1 MKPPRSRLHPY
12 IFFLL
17 FCWGVSASSPLPAK
31 EQTSCIWSHVGKELP
46 AIGAS
51 PLKGSW
57 SDYLLASG
65 IAGGLAIAL
74 NNDSNWYTQ
83 IQDHRTEC
91 QDHLMP
97 ATSLLGDGFIHLVG
111 CAALYKFGNEHDR
124 KTAALALEGQINV
137 AIIAFLLKAAFSA
150 TRPATDNRER
160 HWFTFT
166 FSNTSFPSG
175 HTMSAFCGA
184 AILGQAYHLE
194 WVTYPLAALVAYS
207 RIYNQRHWPSDVMA
221 GAGLGLLIGHTVLAF
236 HGGQSKNPGIH
247 FSVLPARDGGH
258 MVISWLF

>member
-1 MKPPRSRLHPY
+1 MLPNLNLNNRWLF
-12 IFFLL
+12 IFL
-17 FCWGVSASSPLPAK
+17 FCWGISAAAPAPAE
-31 EQTSCIWSHVGKELP
+31 EQTSCIWSNVGEELL
-46 AIGAS
+46 AVGAS
-51 PLKGSW
+51 PLKGAW
-57 SDYLLASG
+57 PDYLLASG

-74 NNDSNWYTQ
+74 NNDINWYAQ

-91 QDHLMP
+91 QDRLMP
-97 ATSLLGDGFIHLVG
+97 VAGLLGDGFIHLVG

-124 KTAALALEGQINV
+124 KTAALALEGQVNV
-137 AIIAFLLKAAFSA
+137 AVIALLLKTAFSA
-150 TRPATDNRER
+150 TRPETENRQR
-160 HWFTFT
+160 HWFTFV

-207 RIYNQRHWPSDVMA
+207 RIYNQRHWPSDVIA

-236 HGGQSKNPGIH
+236 HSGQSKKPGIH